1 MPDHDIDP
9 KQLAHFKISGVTN
22 GISILP
28 AGNLARKK
36 NTGLSFQ
43 MQPPIAK
50 ALQVFFEKQGLL
62 NVLDTAHLQEDAMG
76 RQCVRLRVLRG
87 ISMIGQEAEKLG
99 NPANGALED
108 TNVVRPGERLDR
120 SSTTVPEL
128 TYHGT
133 HPDVFLDILRSGGLM
148 PGNSYPNGVYLCPDA
163 RCAEMSMY
171 NRGLV
176 VVCKTYG
183 FPYNHEKNKHKLQ
196 DKDSV
201 SDIFATC
208 CK

>member
-1 MPDHDIDP
+1 
-9 KQLAHFKISGVTN
+9 
-22 GISILP
+22 
-28 AGNLARKK
+28 
-36 NTGLSFQ
+36 
-43 MQPPIAK
+43 
-50 ALQVFFEKQGLL
+50 
-62 NVLDTAHLQEDAMG
+62 MG

-133 HPDVFLDILRSGGLM
+133 HPDVFLDIL
-148 PGNSYPNGVYLCPDA
+148 DA
-163 RCAEMSMY
+163 RKFVSEWRISLSSMY

-183 FPYNHEKNKHKLQ
+183 FPYNHEKNQHKLQ
-196 DKDSV
+196 DKDSIPNGCIGYLRNV
-201 SDIFATC
+201 LQVKQIRAKLVTWAYLGEF
-208 CK
+208 